1 MDINRKFALQSIIKI
16 AGLPP
21 AIFYYALNFH
31 NTHINVKIDSIYSIE
46 EKRVLWNE

>member
-1 MDINRKFALQSIIKI
+1 MDINRKFALQYIIKI

-21 AIFYYALNFH
+21 AIFYYVLNFH